1 MTADE
6 VRTLA
11 ARLATLHDAHVGA
24 QSRHRHA
31 ALQVQAWQQAG
42 PSREVL
48 ARGLMRRCAFILRAG
63 QSMPEPFVEW
73 LAGTLQAGA
82 EGDPSSAFGTAR
94 GRGGSRDHWFDNLR
108 TAGLVY
114 SVMTWRGTT
123 KTWAGR
129 IVAGVMARSQR
140 QVLRTYNAAVAE
152 WQISGPFKLLPGP
165 PMLVTTDH
173 ADYHNDVLGR
183 VPWGVVAVHP
193 VTGMRVISPLDQY
206 RDRLIDHLTAK

>member
-1 MTADE
+1 
-6 VRTLA
+6 
-11 ARLATLHDAHVGA
+11 
-24 QSRHRHA
+24 
-31 ALQVQAWQQAG
+31 
-42 PSREVL
+42 
-48 ARGLMRRCAFILRAG
+48 
-63 QSMPEPFVEW
+63 MPEPFVEW

-82 EGDPSSAFGTAR
+82 EGDPSFAFGTAR
-94 GRGGSRDHWFDNLR
+94 RRGGSRDHWIDNLR
-108 TAGLVY
+108 TAGLVH
-114 SVMTWRGTT
+114 SVMIWRDTN
-123 KTWAGR
+123 KTRAGCV
-129 IVAGVMARSQR
+129 VAGVMARSPG

-183 VPWGVVAVHP
+183 SPWGVVAVHS